1 MAGYNNPYDDEV
13 IIAGK
18 VVKLDLHEVVI
29 ADILKK
35 IENDKKLTN
44 RFKYISFDLYTFVLS
59 IMFSVAISI
68 GLFLAIK

>member
-1 MAGYNNPYDDEV
+1 MPGYNNPYDDEV

-18 VVKLDLHEVVI
+18 IIKLDLHEVVI

-44 RFKYISFDLYTFVLS
+44 RFKYMSFDLYTFMLS

-68 GLFLAIK
+68 GLFLTIK

>member
-18 VVKLDLHEVVI
+18 VIKLDLHEVVI

-35 IENDKKLTN
+35 IEKDKRLTN
-44 RFKYISFDLYTFVLS
+44 RFKYISFDLYTFSMS
-59 IMFSVAISI
+59 IVMSVAISM
-68 GLFLAIK
+68 GLFFVLK

>member
-1 MAGYNNPYDDEV
+1 LAGYNNPYDDEV

-18 VVKLDLHEVVI
+18 VIKLDLHEVVI

-44 RFKYISFDLYTFVLS
+44 RFKYMSFDLYTFVLS

-68 GLFLAIK
+68 GLFLALK

>member
-18 VVKLDLHEVVI
+18 VIKLDLHEVVI

-35 IENDKKLTN
+35 IEQDKRLTN
-44 RFKYISFDLYTFVLS
+44 RFKHISFDLYTFVLG
-59 IMFSVAISI
+59 IMFSVTISI